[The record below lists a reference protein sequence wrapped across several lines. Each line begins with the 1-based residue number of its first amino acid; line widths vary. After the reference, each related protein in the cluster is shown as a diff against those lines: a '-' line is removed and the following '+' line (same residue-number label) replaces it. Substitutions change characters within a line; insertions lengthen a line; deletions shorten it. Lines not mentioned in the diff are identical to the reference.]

1 MRRLAGARRYG
12 KAIACFPFHRSRPRA
27 DIQAVKRVVRDPAA
41 APILSLE
48 FAEPS
53 RLPTVPAVQ
62 TLSFSVVF
70 ASLRA
75 GFHGWRIAAA
85 PLTVCLLFAVSLNA
99 YTLPTQTGRRTSF
112 ASDDDFLGYVEQ
124 QTFAYFWATQH
135 PTTGLVPDRASNLNV
150 SSIAAV
156 GFGLSSTNIAVS
168 RGWITRAA
176 ARERVRTTLEFLVH
190 LPQGPAATGTAGY
203 RGWFYHFVDT
213 DTGLRAWNSELSTI
227 DTALLLLGVIDCALF
242 YDGADATEVAIRQ
255 VADALVNR
263 VDWSFMLRG
272 DNLVA
277 MDWKPESGYH
287 PSGWAGYNEAMALYV
302 LGLGAANNPL
312 PAASWSAWT
321 ATNAW
326 RIHYGYSYVWCTTGS
341 LFTHQYSHC
350 WIDFR
355 GIADA
360 YLRTNGSGI
369 DYFENSRRATLAQ
382 QAYAATRPFANY
394 SSLEFGITACDG
406 PGATINGVTYTG
418 YDGRG
423 APPGRPVTTDDG
435 TLSPTALMG
444 SVPFAPEA
452 CVPALRHLYD
462 TYGASI
468 WSDYGYCDA
477 FNITANRWF
486 DPDVIGISAGT
497 NVLMIEN
504 HRSAELWQ
512 RMLRSPIIQRG
523 LQRAGFTAPPPDN
536 VAAVA
541 QSSTQIAVTWTD
553 RADFETGFQV
563 EASTDGGATFNAV
576 ATAPANATSATFVA
590 RAGTTYQVRVRTTN
604 ASGAS
609 GWKNIAS
616 VTIPATITITTQ
628 PANATVTAGQSA
640 SFRIVATGTAPF
652 SYQWFKGS
660 VAIAGATSDTLTFAA
675 AQTSDAGSYYVV
687 VTNNEGSATSDAAT
701 LTVNAAPPPAP
712 APSRGGGGGGAPSL
726 WSVLLCALLALVRT
740 FRGRRVT

>member
-1 MRRLAGARRYG
+1 
-12 KAIACFPFHRSRPRA
+12 
-27 DIQAVKRVVRDPAA
+27 
-41 APILSLE
+41 
-48 FAEPS
+48 
-53 RLPTVPAVQ
+53 VPAV
-62 TLSFSVVF
+62 L
-70 ASLRA
+70 SLRA
-75 GFHGWRIAAA
+75 IFAAWRAAFPEWRGAVGVVIVCGF
-85 PLTVCLLFAVSLNA
+85 FAVSLPA

-112 ASDDDFLGYVEQ
+112 VSDDDFLGYVEQ

-135 PTTGLVPDRASNLNV
+135 PTTGLVPDRASNLDV
-150 SSIAAV
+150 CSVAAV

-168 RGWITRAA
+168 RGWVTRAA
-176 ARERVRTTLEFLVH
+176 ARERVRTTLEFLVN
-190 LPQGPAATGTAGY
+190 LPQGPAATGTAGH
-203 RGWFYHFVDT
+203 RGWFYHFIDAN
-213 DTGLRAWNSELSTI
+213 TGLRAWNSELSTI
-227 DTALLLLGVIDCALF
+227 DTALLLLGVIDCALY
-242 YDGADATEVAIRQ
+242 YDGADATEVAIRRA
-255 VADALVNR
+255 ADTLVSR
-263 VDWSFMLRG
+263 VDWAFMLRS
-272 DNLVA
+272 DNLLA
-277 MDWKPESGYH
+277 MDWRPESGYH
-287 PSGWAGYNEAMALYV
+287 ASGWSGYNEAMALYV

-312 PAASWSAWT
+312 PAASWTTWT
-321 ATNAW
+321 ATYAW
-326 RIHYGYSYVWCTTGS
+326 RIHYGYSYAWCPTGS

-355 GIADA
+355 GIADS
-360 YLRTNGSGI
+360 YLRTNGGGI

-394 SSLEFGITACDG
+394 GSLEFGITACDG
-406 PGATINGVTYTG
+406 PGATINGVVYTG

-423 APPGRPVTTDDG
+423 APPGRPVTVDDG

-477 FNITANRWF
+477 FNLTANRWF

-497 NVLMIEN
+497 NVLMLEN

-512 RMLRSPIIQRG
+512 RVLRSPIIQRG

-541 QSSTQIAVTWTD
+541 SSPTQIAVTWTD
-553 RADFETGFQV
+553 RTDFETGFQV

-576 ATAPANATSATFVA
+576 ATAPANATSATFAA
-590 RAGTTYQVRVRTTN
+590 RTGTTYQVRVRTTN
-604 ASGAS
+604 AAGAS
-609 GWKNIAS
+609 GWKNVAT
-616 VTIPATITITTQ
+616 VTTPATITITTQ
-628 PANATVTAGQSA
+628 PANVTATAGQSVSLRVVA
-640 SFRIVATGTAPF
+640 SGTAPL
-652 SYQWFKGS
+652 SYQWFKGG
-660 VAIAGATSDTLTFAA
+660 AALAGATSDTLTFAA
-675 AQTSDAGSYYVV
+675 VQAADAGSYYVV

-740 FRGRRVT
+740 VRGRKRA